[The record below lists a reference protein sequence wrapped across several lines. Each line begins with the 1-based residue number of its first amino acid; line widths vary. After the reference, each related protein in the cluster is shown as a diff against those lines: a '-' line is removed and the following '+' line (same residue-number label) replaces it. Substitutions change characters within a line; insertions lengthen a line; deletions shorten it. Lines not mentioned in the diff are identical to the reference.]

1 MILVGRVTRTQET
14 ADGRL
19 QAEFRC
25 TNREVFNFFVP
36 PAIRPPEDEL
46 IRCMTH
52 RPEDKDGRMCLD
64 NVLNHWEKL

>member
-1 MILVGRVTRTQET
+1 MILVGRITRTQET
-14 ADGRL
+14 TDGRL

-25 TNREVFNFFVP
+25 TNKEVFNFFVP

-46 IRCMTH
+46 IRCITH
-52 RPEDKDGRMCLD
+52 RPSNESGGMGSD